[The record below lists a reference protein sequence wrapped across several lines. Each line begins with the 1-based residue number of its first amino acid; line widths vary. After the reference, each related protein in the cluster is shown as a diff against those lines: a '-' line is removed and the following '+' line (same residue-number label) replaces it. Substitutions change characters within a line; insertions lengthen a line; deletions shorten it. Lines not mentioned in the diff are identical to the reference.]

1 MNLALVEGAQI
12 TPLLYAQPFTSRGI
26 NHPANALIL
35 WTPAQLKKVGV
46 YPLVKA
52 APLHPYYVAGT
63 PTYALVRGA
72 VIESRIDTPMP
83 LADVKTQKQME
94 IDMEFETSIAQMTA
108 GYLPAER
115 ESWTIQEAEAQGYP
129 ANPTPML
136 EGLAAAR
143 GITVA
148 TIVTRVLANAA
159 AFKTAAAKIIGHKQ
173 ARSDALAAATT
184 FTEAIN
190 V

>member
-46 YPLVKA
+46 
-52 APLHPYYVAGT
+52 
-63 PTYALVRGA
+63 
-72 VIESRIDTPMP
+72 

-184 FTEAIN
+184 SIFWTDCKLGRVCSYRLLRWLVCPNIYRSI
-190 V
+190 